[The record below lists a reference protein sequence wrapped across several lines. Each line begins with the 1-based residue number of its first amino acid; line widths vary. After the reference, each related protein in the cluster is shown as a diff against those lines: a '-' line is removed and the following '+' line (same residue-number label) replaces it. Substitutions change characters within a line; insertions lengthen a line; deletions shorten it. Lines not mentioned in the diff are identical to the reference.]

1 MNALKRIL
9 GIVWL
14 ALAAA
19 AAYFCIFIFGYPK
32 FVSGKQEDLVFGI
45 IILFI
50 LTPLI
55 VLGLGAFGYFALVG
69 EYDNDGKD
77 KQADS

>member
-1 MNALKRIL
+1 MDQLKRAL
-9 GIVWL
+9 GMVWI
-14 ALAAA
+14 ALAIA
-19 AAYFCIFIFGYPK
+19 AAYFCVFQFGLPK

-55 VLGLGAFGYFALVG
+55 VIGLGTFGYYALMG
-69 EYDNDGKD
+69 EYD
-77 KQADS
+77 DSKH

>member
-1 MNALKRIL
+1 MKALKRIL
-9 GIVWL
+9 GLLWL

-19 AAYFCIFIFGYPK
+19 AAYFCIFIFGLPK
-32 FVSGKQEDLVFGI
+32 FATGKQDDLVFGI

-55 VLGLGAFGYFALVG
+55 VAGLGTFGLYALKG
-69 EYDNDGKD
+69 EYDEV
-77 KQADS
+77 

>member
-1 MNALKRIL
+1 MNQLKRSL
-9 GIVWL
+9 GMIWI

-19 AAYFCIFIFGYPK
+19 AAYFCIFEFGLPK
-32 FVSGKQEDLVFGI
+32 LTSGKQEDLVFGI

-55 VLGLGAFGYFALVG
+55 VIGIGTFGYYALMG
-69 EYDNDGKD
+69 EYDTKNK
-77 KQADS
+77 

>member
-1 MNALKRIL
+1 MDNIKRLL
-9 GIVWL
+9 GFVWL

-19 AAYFCIFIFGYPK
+19 AAYFCIFIFGLPK
-32 FVSGKQEDLVFGI
+32 LLTDKQEDHVFGI

-55 VLGLGAFGYFALVG
+55 VVGLGIFGYYSIKG
-69 EYDNDGKD
+69 EYDKNKL
-77 KQADS
+77 